1 MNLCTFYIF
10 VAHFF
15 TNHSLSPSRVGHPDA
30 EWVVLKTLLLHLS
43 RIFAHL
49 GLRLLCSLHFLFCS
63 IRDLSGDSVVVVV
76 VVVVLEVV
84 VWIHLEHLSGFCF
97 LYLGAL
103 QDLQTFFCWFSEE
116 QTLLQKVI
124 FFRAKLLSSHF
135 LHLSSN
141 LSFLLLLVPL
151 RLLSSFL

>member
-1 MNLCTFYIF
+1 MSKLSVRYP
-10 VAHFF
+10 
-15 TNHSLSPSRVGHPDA
+15 SLPDA

-76 VVVVLEVV
+76 VVVVVEVVVVLEVV

>member
-10 VAHFF
+10 VAHLF
-15 TNHSLSPSRVGHPDA
+15 TNHSLSPSRLGHPDA

-63 IRDLSGDSVVVVV
+63 IKDLSGDTVVVVV
-76 VVVVLEVV
+76 VVEIVVVLEVV

-124 FFRAKLLSSHF
+124 FFSSKA
-135 LHLSSN
+135 
-141 LSFLLLLVPL
+141 
-151 RLLSSFL
+151 

>member
-1 MNLCTFYIF
+1 MFHHTCQNLK
-10 VAHFF
+10 
-15 TNHSLSPSRVGHPDA
+15 PDILPEP

-49 GLRLLCSLHFLFCS
+49 GLRLLSSLHFLFCS

-76 VVVVLEVV
+76 VVVVVEVVVVVV
-84 VWIHLEHLSGFCF
+84 VWIQLEHLSGFCF
-97 LYLGAL
+97 LYLDAL

-116 QTLLQKVI
+116 QTLLQKVT